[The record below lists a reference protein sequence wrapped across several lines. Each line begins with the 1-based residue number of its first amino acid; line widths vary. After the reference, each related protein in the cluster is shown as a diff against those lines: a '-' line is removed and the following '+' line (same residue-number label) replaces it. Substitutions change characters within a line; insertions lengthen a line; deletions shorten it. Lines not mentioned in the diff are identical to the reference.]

1 MKGKLPTKRIV
12 AGVVAAALVSLGIYL
27 FREGG
32 KGISE
37 FRAMLALEPIRM
49 EVDFSKRGKYSF
61 SLPRF
66 RYKPHGLLL
75 GLEFDATGLEEH
87 ALRLEG
93 LRYKVY
99 FADNSQEVKGSVEV
113 TGASAYKFDS
123 FDDRMRV
130 AKFSLLYPGLK
141 GDLGVSV
148 DIIEPLKSLQ
158 ERHQILTAQY
168 SICGLEVIPAAII
181 RLAGIVV
188 GGIGITIIA
197 VVVVMTLKRIKR
209 TSTKQ
214 SADITD

>member
-12 AGVVAAALVSLGIYL
+12 AGVVATALLSLGIWL

-37 FRAMLALEPIRM
+37 FRAMSALEPIRM
-49 EVDFSKRGKYSF
+49 DADFSKRGKYSF
-61 SLPRF
+61 SLPGF
-66 RYKPHGLLL
+66 RCKPDGLLL
-75 GLEFDATGLEEH
+75 SLEFDAAGLEDD

-99 FADNSQEVKGSVEV
+99 FADDRQEVKGSVEV
-113 TGASAYKFDS
+113 TGASTYKFS
-123 FDDRMRV
+123 SSDDRMRV
-130 AKFSLLYPGLK
+130 AKFSLLYPRLT
-141 GDLGVSV
+141 GDLAVCV

-158 ERHQILTAQY
+158 NRHQILTAQY
-168 SICGLEVIPAAII
+168 LICGLEVIPAAII
-181 RLAGIVV
+181 RLAGIVA

-197 VVVVMTLKRIKR
+197 AVVVITLKRRKR

-214 SADITD
+214 STDGTD